1 MNVDISGPHRT
12 QKAEDQD
19 VACPRYFIVCNYSFP
34 LFQHP
39 LSQTEKEDVPQDV
52 PIPDEFEEEPPED
65 AVPGVGG
72 VVDGEDWEIAEEP
85 DERGD
90 DWIDEV
96 LNIPLLEILPS
107 KSPQAIISALNR
119 FYAKLREGP
128 AILSKRTCTAVA
140 ARGQICVRISSAPSF
155 ASGVAYR
162 GCGWAPV
169 PIWLLTG
176 IVKQVMPS
184 LTFNA
189 LSLSWCACFKVH
201 RDVHNEWD
209 TPNVVIPFLMPATG
223 GDLWLS
229 LVPGDVVQGE
239 VQLKELPDGKA
250 QAGQV
255 LKLKKWTACSFDARR
270 WHATTSYGPD
280 EQRLVLV
287 AYTAAIMRNL
297 QPGDF
302 EALRAG
308 GFPLGA
314 HTCPAERCVGADL
327 PSSVQPGESAL
338 FAVPVLRKS
347 CEPGEQPL
355 VLGKSEAHALP
366 VLGSSGDPGESNT
379 CATHVLATSCELGE
393 QCETIQRSNKP
404 GVRAFHPFPVW
415 YHSVPLPSVEPVD
428 PAILGDM
435 PEVEGDEEDVRDQE
449 TALAKDMQAGSQV
462 LAEATANLIARGNAE
477 IQVLEGDLEYL
488 ASCEN
493 YDPEIEGPQNQDAS
507 LRSITV
513 EEGEQL
519 WQTKIVSI
527 TDVMADIKSWTPA
540 LEAELLSLTEVNEAT
555 GVITEDEVRALEADP
570 ELHVVRL
577 PGKIVAVIKSVTWE
591 GATGHTMRL
600 VQTKSDVSMWLIW
613 DTVEECIKGSLGV
626 YVDDLLFMADTPE
639 LKKAMQAVQGIWTCS
654 APAFATDEQ
663 GLKFCGLQIWKKGDM
678 LHVGQ
683 PDYIKDL
690 ASRYPEMTASLHLP
704 DLRIDPEP
712 EEVEVSAIR
721 LGQKVVGELT
731 WVANRSRPDISFSV
745 NRLSKLVLKYPKY
758 VLQAGKQLIRY
769 LLATVDLVLRYGP
782 KLPLPQDFVE
792 SLVKEPAASDL
803 CTYANA
809 SFGQQD
815 GRSNPK
821 TKKQS
826 SALDSTNMPALP
838 STAVRLLVLFNC
850 VNAVRAQQFV
860 SWNPQV
866 QIFPFLLG
874 TLFCAVILLGCG
886 FWWLRQELKHTRL
899 RLLRALASEAR
910 LEANLE
916 RFRETVAT
924 APVQLSDAGTVQEG
938 SVGEPEQELGPE
950 VMVGPYGLRAVLC
963 RMGGLVLRLLDP
975 NAAQVFWLR
984 ALAGGWRYL
993 VAEAYERTQ
1002 VRVRPE
1008 LGEVS
1013 EDSSTDTNEQQ
1024 PEPGLEE
1031 VDDSAYVMGA
1041 SDPYDPYMDLTPSE
1055 RARVDPNNY
1064 NPSPAASME
1073 NDGTLANSLRNVL
1086 SLNGILMIAYLGPDE
1101 PGTWAWHLASADF
1114 KWSVPH
1120 ARGTFLAYRDYLRR
1134 QTGLAGPLGIYID
1147 DAAPGLQ
1154 PELSDDG
1161 DDELA
1166 RAAFL
1171 LYQNDLRFDWE
1182 QLPERQ
1188 QDVYHELV
1196 GNWLMSISE
1205 VD

>member
-1 MNVDISGPHRT
+1 MVVRVPRAMIQAGLCPSGSWLRVYGALYGLQESPHSWSLDRD
-12 QKAEDQD
+12 K
-19 VACPRYFIVCNYSFP
+19 
-34 LFQHP
+34 
-39 LSQTEKEDVPQDV
+39 
-52 PIPDEFEEEPPED
+52 
-65 AVPGVGG
+65 
-72 VVDGEDWEIAEEP
+72 
-85 DERGD
+85 
-90 DWIDEV
+90 
-96 LNIPLLEILPS
+96 
-107 KSPQAIISALNR
+107 
-119 FYAKLREGP
+119 KLR
-128 AILSKRTCTAVA
+128 
-140 ARGQICVRISSAPSF
+140 
-155 ASGVAYR
+155 
-162 GCGWAPV
+162 
-169 PIWLLTG
+169 
-176 IVKQVMPS
+176 
-184 LTFNA
+184 
-189 LSLSWCACFKVH
+189 
-201 RDVHNEWD
+201 
-209 TPNVVIPFLMPATG
+209 
-223 GDLWLS
+223 
-229 LVPGDVVQGE
+229 
-239 VQLKELPDGKA
+239 
-250 QAGQV
+250 
-255 LKLKKWTACSFDARR
+255 
-270 WHATTSYGPD
+270 
-280 EQRLVLV
+280 
-287 AYTAAIMRNL
+287 
-297 QPGDF
+297 
-302 EALRAG
+302 
-308 GFPLGA
+308 
-314 HTCPAERCVGADL
+314 
-327 PSSVQPGESAL
+327 
-338 FAVPVLRKS
+338 
-347 CEPGEQPL
+347 
-355 VLGKSEAHALP
+355 
-366 VLGSSGDPGESNT
+366 
-379 CATHVLATSCELGE
+379 
-393 QCETIQRSNKP
+393 
-404 GVRAFHPFPVW
+404 
-415 YHSVPLPSVEPVD
+415 
-428 PAILGDM
+428 
-435 PEVEGDEEDVRDQE
+435 
-449 TALAKDMQAGSQV
+449 
-462 LAEATANLIARGNAE
+462 
-477 IQVLEGDLEYL
+477 
-488 ASCEN
+488 
-493 YDPEIEGPQNQDAS
+493 
-507 LRSITV
+507 
-513 EEGEQL
+513 
-519 WQTKIVSI
+519 
-527 TDVMADIKSWTPA
+527 
-540 LEAELLSLTEVNEAT
+540 
-555 GVITEDEVRALEADP
+555 
-570 ELHVVRL
+570 
-577 PGKIVAVIKSVTWE
+577 SVTWE

-803 CTYANA
+803 CTYADA

-815 GRSNPK
+815 GRSQSGVIVTLNGAPLGWLTLTQGFITLSTAESELVAAVDGMSFTQALKPLVDEMLGKATTWFVYGDSVSCQSVLLYPAGAWRTRHLRLRCRYFHELIEDLIRPHHIPGRFMPADIMTKPMMFQKLAELMKMLGVEGLPKLKFTERSNPK

-874 TLFCAVILLGCG
+874 TLFCAVTLLGCG

-916 RFRETVAT
+916 RFLETVAT
-924 APVQLSDAGTVQEG
+924 APVQLSDAGTDQEG

-963 RMGGLVLRLLDP
+963 RMGGLVRRLLDP

-984 ALAGGWRYL
+984 VLAGGWTYL